1 MISNRNP
8 FDLTGQTIAITGAGG
23 LMGRQFAI
31 SLAEFG
37 ANLVLIDLNA
47 ESIAKLSEELKQHF
61 NIEIATHASDIT
73 NEEQVLMT
81 TKACIDRFGTVNGL
95 INNAARNPKVG
106 SSGLTSLGRLET
118 LSLDEWN
125 ADLAVG
131 LTGAFLCSKHFGTA
145 MSQNSVGGNI
155 VNISSDLGLISPDQR
170 IYGTP
175 EAPAELNP
183 VKPVSYSVVKSGLL
197 GLTRYLATY
206 WPGKVRCNAICPGG
220 IELDQ
225 DAEFIAKL
233 SSRIPM
239 GRMAKP
245 DEYGATMVYLM
256 STASSYLNGAII
268 PIDGGRT
275 AW

>member
-1 MISNRNP
+1 MNISKNP
-8 FDLTGQTIAITGAGG
+8 FDLSGQTIAITGAGG

-37 ANLVLIDLNA
+37 ANLALIDVNT
-47 ESIAKLSEELKQHF
+47 ESIAKLSEDLKPQF
-61 NIEIATHASDIT
+61 NIKIATFTADIT
-73 NEEQVLMT
+73 NEEEIRLI
-81 TKACIDRFGTVNGL
+81 TKSCIDQFGMINGL

-106 SSGLTSLGRLET
+106 SSGLSALGRLET
-118 LSLDEWN
+118 LSIEEWN

-145 MSQNSVGGNI
+145 MSENSMGGNI

-175 EAPAELNP
+175 GVPAELNA

-206 WPGKVRCNAICPGG
+206 WPGRVRCNAICPGG

-225 DAEFIAKL
+225 DPEFIEKL

>member
-1 MISNRNP
+1 
-8 FDLTGQTIAITGAGG
+8 
-23 LMGRQFAI
+23 MGRQFAI

-37 ANLVLIDLNA
+37 ANLALIDVNT
-47 ESIAKLSEELKQHF
+47 ESIAKLSEVLKPQF
-61 NIEIATHASDIT
+61 NIKIATFTADIT
-73 NEEQVLMT
+73 NEEEIRLI
-81 TKACIDRFGTVNGL
+81 TKSCIDQFGMINGL

-106 SSGLTSLGRLET
+106 SSGLSSLGRLET
-118 LSLDEWN
+118 LSIEEWN

-145 MSQNSVGGNI
+145 MSENSMGGNI

-175 EAPAELNP
+175 GVPAELNA

-206 WPGKVRCNAICPGG
+206 WPGRVRCNAICPGG

-225 DAEFIAKL
+225 DPEFIEKL